1 MAFNCPYPKFSPMSH
16 ARAQAHAVICDEY
29 EIYLSTYPVLAFP
42 QLVETVKMGENNI
55 EYD

>member
-1 MAFNCPYPKFSPMSH
+1 MSH
-16 ARAQAHAVICDEY
+16 AKAQAHTVIWDKY

-42 QLVETVKMGENNI
+42 QLVETAKKGENNI

>member
-1 MAFNCPYPKFSPMSH
+1 MSH
-16 ARAQAHAVICDEY
+16 AKAQAQAHTVIWDKY

>member
-1 MAFNCPYPKFSPMSH
+1 MSH